1 MPLINPDLIILSQ
14 NDILQSRGEPA
25 VSEVCLADFRT
36 IDPTVARLIIAYL
49 QGEVLKDSAAMVAT
63 LRGPG
68 TPNPDKWH
76 CDDCGVLIDSA
87 QAGCQSADDGNGC
100 RGFDYRRDV
109 CGIEGGE

>member
-1 MPLINPDLIILSQ
+1 MPLIPPELIILSQ

-63 LRGPG
+63 LRG
-68 TPNPDKWH
+68 
-76 CDDCGVLIDSA
+76 S
-87 QAGCQSADDGNGC
+87 
-100 RGFDYRRDV
+100 
-109 CGIEGGE
+109 EGGE

>member
-1 MPLINPDLIILSQ
+1 MPLINPSFAILPPIDCSKWRHQ
-14 NDILQSRGEPA
+14 R
-25 VSEVCLADFRT
+25 EVCLADLRT

-87 QAGCQSADDGNGC
+87 QVGCQSADDGNGC

-109 CGIEGGE
+109 CGIDGGE